1 MVELLRYLFY
11 GFIYNLIVTFFLIQL
26 LNKLGLKQFIRKEG
40 PTTHEKKWNI
50 PTLGGLGFL
59 LVVLLMNF
67 KILLSPFWIILVGG
81 FFVIGISDDVIKF
94 IKKENLGLTFW
105 QKILLQIFFSVLA
118 SVFLILNNHHLGVSG
133 ILKFFGFDNPFLYLL
148 LTSFM
153 FVASAN
159 ASNLT
164 DGLDGLLAGCM
175 TFSLLSYG
183 LIGLKYSFSLESLIF
198 SLIGALLAFLMFNFP
213 KARIFM
219 GDVGSL
225 SLGVI
230 LAGIAVV
237 THKELLLIII
247 GGIYVV
253 EALSVIIQV
262 ISYKYF
268 QKRIFL
274 MSPIH
279 HHFEL
284 MGVNEIKIVVAFWFL
299 SFLLGVVG
307 FILA

>member
-1 MVELLRYLFY
+1 V
-11 GFIYNLIVTFFLIQL
+11 
-26 LNKLGLKQFIRKEG
+26 KQFIRKEG
-40 PTTHEKKWNI
+40 PTTHEKKLNI

-59 LVVLLMNF
+59 FVVILMNF
-67 KILLSPFWIILVGG
+67 KTLLSPFWIFLLGG
-81 FFVIGISDDVIKF
+81 FLIIGISDDVLKLSR
-94 IKKENLGLTFW
+94 KENLGLTFW
-105 QKILLQIFFSVLA
+105 QKIGLQVFFSVLA
-118 SVFLILNNHHLGVSG
+118 SVFLILGNHHLGVTG
-133 ILKFFGFDNPFLYLL
+133 ILSFFGFNNPLLYLL
-148 LTSFM
+148 FTSFI
-153 FVASAN
+153 FVATAN

-183 LIGLKYSFSLESLIF
+183 MIGLKYNFPIESLVF
-198 SLIGALLAFLMFNFP
+198 SLIGALLAFLIFNFP
-213 KARIFM
+213 KAKIFM

-237 THKELLLIII
+237 THNELLLIII
-247 GGIYVV
+247 GGIYVI

-268 QKRIFL
+268 RKRIFL

-284 MGVNEIKIVVAFWFL
+284 LGVNEIDIVVVFWFL
-299 SFLLGVVG
+299 SLLLGVIG